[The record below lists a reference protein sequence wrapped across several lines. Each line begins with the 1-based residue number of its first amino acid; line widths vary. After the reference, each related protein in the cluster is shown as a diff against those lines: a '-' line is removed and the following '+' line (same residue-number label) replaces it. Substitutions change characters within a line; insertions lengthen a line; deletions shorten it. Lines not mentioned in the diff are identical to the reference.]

1 MRCFSTIARSSGIST
16 TPKGYRKVFGVRLAL
31 GFLVVGSLLL
41 AMTACPVTNPAMP
54 DASDSDGGDDGST
67 VNPPLRDVTFA
78 DVPAGD
84 FSGGTLNA
92 ITFQVGPYNGNQVV
106 QVQNQLGEGQDLIL
120 ECGQVTVHAPE
131 LHQSLTIIFNDDN
144 ATLLVSVFDQSNQLL
159 TSRPIDTRA
168 DAAAVGI
175 TRVDPVYK
183 RLDAAIAAGSQ
194 QLIGSMTI
202 QSCQG
207 YLHEIALH

>member
-1 MRCFSTIARSSGIST
+1 M
-16 TPKGYRKVFGVRLAL
+16 FGRLL
-31 GFLVVGSLLL
+31 FGFCAAGALLL
-41 AMTACPVTNPAMP
+41 AMTACPVQNPSMP
-54 DASDSDGGDDGST
+54 DGGDSDGGDDGST
-67 VNPPLRDVTFA
+67 VNPPLRDVTFG
-78 DVPAGD
+78 DLPAGD
-84 FSGGTLNA
+84 FTGGTFNG
-92 ITFQVGPYNGNQVV
+92 ITFQVGPYNNSQVI

-120 ECGQVTVHAPE
+120 ECGSVTVHAPE
-131 LHQSLTIIFNDDN
+131 LHKSLTIIFNDDN

-159 TSRPIDTRA
+159 TPRPIDTRA
-168 DAAAVGI
+168 DAQAVGI

-183 RLDAAIAAGSQ
+183 RLDAAVATGSQ